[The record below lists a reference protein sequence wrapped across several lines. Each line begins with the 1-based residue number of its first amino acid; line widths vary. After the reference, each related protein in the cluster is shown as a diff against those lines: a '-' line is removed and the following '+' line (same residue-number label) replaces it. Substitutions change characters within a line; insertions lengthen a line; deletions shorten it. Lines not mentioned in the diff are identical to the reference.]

1 MVVEFGLFVGS
12 ILGAVVAVFVLV
24 GTMTSSVV
32 QAVPSL

>member
-1 MVVEFGLFVGS
+1 MVVEFGWFVGS

-24 GTMTSSVV
+24 GTTTSSLV